1 MTEDRK
7 NDVMRETAV
16 MASLDIVRLHCA
28 RQCRAIA
35 SACLDLQHDPIFED
49 LLEGDALRL
58 SSVAKRLSADS
69 QEVQGIQMLQLA
81 VTRRLILQIIE
92 RKEVV
97 IWMARTHSEALSVLL
112 NAIEFEFLKLIDF
125 EDEFM
130 PTRPTGR
137 RRGI

>member
-7 NDVMRETAV
+7 SDVMREAAV
-16 MASLDIVRLHCA
+16 MASLDVVRLHCA

-35 SACLDLQHDPIFED
+35 AACLDLQHDPIFED

-58 SSVAKRLSADS
+58 LSVAKHLCADS
-69 QEVQGIQMLQLA
+69 QKAQGTQILQLA
-81 VTRRLILQIIE
+81 VTRCLILQIIE

-97 IWMARTHSEALSVLL
+97 IWMARAHSDTLSVLL
-112 NAIEFEFLKLIDF
+112 NAIDFEFLNLVDF

-130 PTRPTGR
+130 PTRPRGR